1 MNEQFAKDFIKAQS
15 EIGTLPKDKK
25 GYGYNYTD
33 FDTVVK
39 TVKPILKNNHLG
51 FCQMLDTKE
60 NGKSGIT
67 TILIHESGESV
78 QSWFELPS
86 IVLGKA
92 NNAQNIGGAIS
103 YIKRYALCA
112 ILGCSSDDD
121 IDCNVLNTN
130 GYTQNNEKTI
140 DDLIAKIKAKEST
153 FTDDQLD
160 YANKAIKE
168 RDYKK
173 LSAIVASF
181 DK

>member
-60 NGKSGIT
+60 NGKSGVT
-67 TILIHESGESV
+67 TILFHESGENI
-78 QSWFELPS
+78 QAWFELPA

-103 YIKRYALCA
+103 YIKRYSLCA

-121 IDCNVLNTN
+121 IDCNVPNSN
-130 GYTQNNEKTI
+130 GYTQNNNNNQNNGQNRQGMPNNQNRPQNGQQNNGGYYGTE
-140 DDLIAKIKAKEST
+140 
-153 FTDDQLD
+153 
-160 YANKAIKE
+160 N
-168 RDYKK
+168 RR
-173 LSAIVASF
+173 
-181 DK
+181 

>member
-51 FCQMLDTKE
+51 FCQMLQTKD
-60 NGKSGIT
+60 NGKSGVT
-67 TILIHESGESV
+67 TILFHESGETLE
-78 QSWFELPS
+78 SWFELPAL
-86 IVLGKA
+86 VLGKA

-103 YIKRYALCA
+103 YIKRYSLCA

-121 IDCNVLNTN
+121 IDANVPGTN
-130 GYTQNNEKTI
+130 GFTNNQNNGQNNGQNRQGNGYQNRPQN
-140 DDLIAKIKAKEST
+140 AP
-153 FTDDQLD
+153 QNNGG
-160 YANKAIKE
+160 YNYQ
-168 RDYKK
+168 R
-173 LSAIVASF
+173 
-181 DK
+181 